1 MKIELGFG
9 KGVQA
14 VEIPEENLRGILTPN
29 DVPHGLMGEEEVRRA
44 LSAPIGTPPLREIVK
59 PGEKIAIITS
69 DITRPMPTY
78 TVCLLYTSR
87 TGLPLPAGSGPES
100 GELRSSPGEIK
111 GGKHNAL

>member
-69 DITRPMPTY
+69 DITRPMPT
-78 TVCLLYTSR
+78 
-87 TGLPLPAGSGPES
+87 
-100 GELRSSPGEIK
+100 
-111 GGKHNAL
+111 